1 MIIGGVF
8 GLVLICFVA
17 AALSRTDLSAASRE
31 YEKNRADAEKEGLYF
46 SREQVEARYQIPES
60 ENGARL
66 ISGVLPLLGKLKL
79 DRGTVLT
86 AEMIKAEWAE
96 LEPAIAT
103 IEEASHRKHLMFRRD
118 FSNPA
123 ATLFPEYSSIK
134 DWVKLLVQLG
144 YISAEKNDYLSA
156 EKYWSLAAYLAV
168 KTDEEGMLI
177 GTFVRIACAAI
188 VERELQTMVASRG
201 RDPKMLQV
209 LESVLRKLNQPYD
222 MKTPLKLEN
231 WFATSIVDSVLNGSD
246 GLEDLGFG
254 NSLPNEIKYGRF
266 LPGFRK
272 ANLSRIYRTYADAIH
287 LIPDD
292 PYDMAGVQR
301 AYESLDRA
309 GMKQGLSYTMQSIM
323 MPVFSQ
329 ATLAVS
335 RDIAQR
341 NALIQAV
348 ALLKSGSD
356 LNKGLPLKD
365 RHAKD
370 VDGKSI
376 RLKKKPSG
384 WVIYSIGRDKVDD
397 GGIPVDTHGKG
408 DYVVRLPKQ
417 ISKKSKG
424 SPIGYQSLD

>member
-1 MIIGGVF
+1 MEENHQKVSPWRKPMIIGGVF
-8 GLVLICFVA
+8 GLVLICIVA

-31 YEKNRADAEKEGLYF
+31 YEKNRADAAKEGLYF

-66 ISGVLPLLGKLKL
+66 ISSVLPLLGKLKL

-86 AEMIKAEWAE
+86 AEMIKTKWSE

-123 ATLFPEYSSIK
+123 ATLFPEYSRLK

-144 YISAEKNDYLSA
+144 HISAEKGDLSNA
-156 EKYWSLAAYLAV
+156 EKYWSLATYLTI

-177 GTFVRIACAAI
+177 GILVRISCAAI
-188 VERELQTMVASRG
+188 LERELQTMVASLG

-209 LESVLRKLNQPYD
+209 LESVLSKLDQPYD
-222 MKTPLKLEN
+222 MKMPLRLEN
-231 WFATSIVDSVLNGSD
+231 WFAISVIDAVIKDSNG
-246 GLEDLGFG
+246 LQDLGFG
-254 NSLPNEIKYGRF
+254 NSLPNEIKYGRY

-329 ATLAVS
+329 TTLSVS

-348 ALLKSGSD
+348 ALLKSGAD
-356 LNKGLPLKD
+356 PAKGLPLKG

-370 VDGKSI
+370 LDGKSI
-376 RLKKKPSG
+376 RLKKNSSG
-384 WVIYSIGRDKVDD
+384 WIVYSIGRDNVDD

-408 DYVVRLPKQ
+408 DYVVRLPK
-417 ISKKSKG
+417 
-424 SPIGYQSLD
+424 

>member
-66 ISGVLPLLGKLKL
+66 ISGALPLLGKLKI

-86 AEMIKAEWAE
+86 AEMIKAKWAD

-103 IEEASHRKHLMFRRD
+103 IQEASHRKHLMFRRD

-134 DWVKLLVQLG
+134 DWVKLFVQLG
-144 YISAEKNDYLSA
+144 HISVENGDLSNA
-156 EKYWSLAAYLAV
+156 EKYWSLATYLAV

-177 GTFVRIACAAI
+177 GILVRISCLAFI
-188 VERELQTMVASRG
+188 ERELQTMIASRG
-201 RDPKMLQV
+201 RDPKVLLV
-209 LESVLRKLNQPYD
+209 LESVLNKMDQPYD
-222 MKTPLKLEN
+222 MKMPLRLEN
-231 WFATSIVDSVLNGSD
+231 WFATSIVDSVVNGTTNVQ
-246 GLEDLGFG
+246 DLGYG
-254 NSLPNEIKYGRF
+254 NSLPNEIKFGRF

-272 ANLSRIYRTYADAIH
+272 ANLSRIYRTYADAVH
-287 LIPDD
+287 LIPED
-292 PYDMAGVQR
+292 PYDLNGVQL

-309 GMKQGLSYTMQSIM
+309 GMKQGLSYTMQALM

-348 ALLKSGSD
+348 ALLKSGAD
-356 LNKGLPLKD
+356 PAKGLPLKD

-370 VDGKSI
+370 VDGQSI

-384 WVIYSIGRDKVDD
+384 WVIYSIGRDNVDD
-397 GGIPVDTHGKG
+397 GGVPVDTHGKG
-408 DYVVRLPKQ
+408 DYVVLLPK
-417 ISKKSKG
+417 
-424 SPIGYQSLD
+424 